1 MSTRPAVSN
10 ERARERAALVHLV
23 TRASRLADPDLLLD
37 ELGGL
42 ARAAGAD
49 VVVRLV
55 QDRAAP
61 DAATLI
67 GRGKAEELARACDRH
82 AVDLV
87 IFDNALTPA
96 QARNL
101 EQLCG
106 RRVIDRTE
114 LILDI
119 FARRARTHEGR
130 LQVELAQL
138 QYRLPRL
145 AGSSDALSRLGG
157 GIGTRGPGETKLE
170 TDRRRI
176 RHRIGALQADIAE
189 VRRRRAYLRAR
200 RGRSDVPTVALVGY
214 TNAGKTTLFNRLTGA
229 HAAASDALFVTLDPL
244 MRRVKLPDAR
254 QILVTDT
261 VGFLDRLPHQ
271 LVAAFHATLEEVAE
285 ADLLVHVIDA
295 GAPDRERRAEAVRG
309 VLVEVGAGR
318 VPVIDVFNKMDL
330 VDPPAAA
337 RLAETYPDAVRISAA
352 AGDGTDVLVGDIA
365 RRLAMDIAR
374 VSFELDE
381 THEGDRRLLS
391 ELYRHGRVLSHVT
404 SDARVSI
411 EAEIPR
417 RLARRLTRA
426 KVPA

>member
-23 TRASRLADPDLLLD
+23 MRAPRPADPDLLLD

-55 QDRAAP
+55 QDRATP

-101 EQLCG
+101 EQVCG

-176 RHRIGALQADIAE
+176 RHRIGALKTEIAE

-214 TNAGKTTLFNRLTGA
+214 TNAGKTTLFNQVTGA

-271 LVAAFHATLEEVAE
+271 LVAAFHATLEEVSE

-295 GAPDRERRAEAVRG
+295 STPDRERRAEAVRG

-330 VDPPAAA
+330 VDPAAAA
-337 RLAETYPDAVRISAA
+337 RLAEAYPDAARISAA
-352 AGDGTDVLVGDIA
+352 AGDGTDVLVADIA

-381 THEGDRRLLS
+381 TRERDRRLLA

-404 SDARVSI
+404 SNARGSI

-417 RLARRLTRA
+417 RLARRLARA

>member
-23 TRASRLADPDLLLD
+23 TRAPRPADPDLLLD

-55 QDRAAP
+55 QDRTTP

-101 EQLCG
+101 EQVCG

-176 RHRIGALQADIAE
+176 RHRIGALKTDIAE

-271 LVAAFHATLEEVAE
+271 LVAAFHATLEEVSE

-295 GAPDRERRAEAVRG
+295 STPDRERRAEAVRG

-330 VDPPAAA
+330 VDPAAAA
-337 RLAETYPDAVRISAA
+337 RLAEAYADAARISGA
-352 AGDGTDVLVGDIA
+352 AGDGIDVLVADIA

-381 THEGDRRLLS
+381 TRERDRRLLAD
-391 ELYRHGRVLSHVT
+391 LYRHGRVLSHVT
-404 SDARVSI
+404 SNARVSI

-417 RLARRLTRA
+417 RLARRLARA